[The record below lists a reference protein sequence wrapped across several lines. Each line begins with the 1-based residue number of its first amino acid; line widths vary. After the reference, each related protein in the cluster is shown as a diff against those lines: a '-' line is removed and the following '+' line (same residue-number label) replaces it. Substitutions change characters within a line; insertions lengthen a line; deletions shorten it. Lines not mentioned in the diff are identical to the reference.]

1 MCLLGYKKEEG
12 WVKNGPKNKQ
22 TNQETVAKVVRSCR
36 RSREAK
42 VDVHTWL
49 QLGQCSLLA
58 DSCIL
63 LINVLCKVFNP
74 SRGDCSRQVGARSC
88 RSVNNVRKHID
99 VQFRG
104 DKTEIVS
111 VCVCLER
118 RLHPKHIHLPG
129 GGGLFSCMFGHDNMQ
144 MI

>member
-42 VDVHTWL
+42 VDMWTWL

-111 VCVCLER
+111 SRCVFGATPPPQTHPSPR
-118 RLHPKHIHLPG
+118 GRGAVFLHVWT
-129 GGGLFSCMFGHDNMQ
+129 
-144 MI
+144 